1 MIRVDS
7 YPTHEKD
14 GIKYRIG
21 KVLPY
26 GASIVPNGVNFSVF
40 SKYATSCELVLF
52 RKREKEPY
60 AIIPFPDEFRIGDV
74 FSMIVFDID
83 YENVEYGYRMDGKFS
98 PSEGF
103 WFNKENIFLIH
114 MRNLFREEVY
124 GVKKLMKRINFNI
137 EEKLCTMILI
147 GMETSLLK
155 PLWKN

>member
-83 YENVEYGYRMDGKFS
+83 YENVEYGYMGNFHHLKDFGLIK
-98 PSEGF
+98 
-103 WFNKENIFLIH
+103 KNIFLIH